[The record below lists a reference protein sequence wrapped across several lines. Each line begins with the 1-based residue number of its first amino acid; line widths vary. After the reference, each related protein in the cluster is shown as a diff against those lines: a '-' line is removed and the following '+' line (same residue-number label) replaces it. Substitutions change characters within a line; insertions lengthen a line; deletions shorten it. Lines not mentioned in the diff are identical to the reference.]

1 MEKLEK
7 VRCLLTYVGIFIIAT
22 MLVTACKPNPQ
33 KVLKQRY
40 TSVSQTLQQTGK
52 FAEDTF
58 YACLINGLAQGL
70 PLTQVSDDCATQ
82 LIGPDGSN
90 PGGGFSFPGGGSPF
104 DPASVSANCSSG
116 DPSRSQTQSAR
127 PVGYPSSSIPGMG
140 WTKVGGMEGFS
151 YGSYGGKGIKEKGED
166 GKEYEYVGLSKEE
179 SMAQKEA
186 AMKEASAALQKYQEL
201 RDAAR
206 KETDPAKKAD
216 LETKAKAAEK
226 EWEEK
231 HKEASKDPNK
241 KEPGIPNSRTA
252 GEGSVCE
259 SVLQSARETLREC
272 NRNGWKSYTCQSLAA
287 KMNHCPDPARIFVDP
302 DAGYSCGAAIDAEA
316 VKDAWVQ
323 QCQELVKYGP
333 GGDNPCK
340 PPNMY
345 GNGRYVQGNSGDICS
360 DPRAMVNPESGV
372 CIRTLEVKN
381 PVGQPGIQELIVLAL
396 DKIGGPI
403 VVLPLGPKPPR
414 PGGPDPRP
422 GPR

>member
-1 MEKLEK
+1 M
-7 VRCLLTYVGIFIIAT
+7 AT

-40 TSVSQTLQQTGK
+40 TSVSQTLQQNGK
-52 FAEDTF
+52 FAENTL
-58 YACLINGLAQGL
+58 YACLMNGLVQGL

-116 DPSRSQTQSAR
+116 DPSRTQTQSAR
-127 PVGYPSSSIPGMG
+127 PVGYPGSSIPGMG
-140 WTKVGGMEGFS
+140 WTKVAGMEGFG
-151 YGSYGGKGIKEKGED
+151 YGTYGGKGVKEKGED

-186 AMKEASAALQKYQEL
+186 AMKEADAALQKYQEL
-201 RDAAR
+201 RAAAS
-206 KETDPAKKAD
+206 KETDPAKKAA
-216 LETKAKAAEK
+216 LEKQAKAADK
-226 EWEEK
+226 EFQEK

-241 KEPGIPNSRTA
+241 KEPGFPNSRTA

-259 SVLQSARETLREC
+259 SVLQSARETLHEC
-272 NRNGWKSYTCQSLAA
+272 NRNGWKSHTCQSLAA
-287 KMNHCPDPARIFVDP
+287 KMNHCPDPALIFVDP

-316 VKDAWVQ
+316 VKDAWVE

-340 PPNMY
+340 PPSMY

-372 CIRTLEVKN
+372 CIRTLEAKN
-381 PVGQPGIQELIVLAL
+381 PFGQPGIQELIVLAL

-414 PGGPDPRP
+414 PGGPEPRP